1 MLNLTLVDLPGMTK
15 VAVGDQPEDIEQQI
29 YNMIMEYISPA
40 NTIILAVT
48 PATQDLSNSD
58 ALKLAREVDRG
69 GDRTI
74 GVITKLDM
82 MDKGTDARDI
92 LENKFLPLKKGYVG
106 VVNRSQ
112 QDIQEKKDIKKAL
125 AAERQFFMNSPY
137 KAMID
142 KTGTKYLQQVLNKEL
157 SDHIKEKLPEIRSE
171 LLKKCREV
179 EEELEKSN
187 YDENATSDSSRTLF
201 KLLTDFVDEMFAII
215 DGNTDELNTEKLMGG
230 VLINRTFY
238 SDFDRFFEESLKWD
252 DELEKEIAFAI
263 ANSHG
268 YRTPLFVPEKAFDK
282 IVQKLLCKYE
292 TPLITCVQRIR
303 EILED
308 VLDESM
314 TVLNRYPTLK
324 NEVIRLVNKEMDSNT
339 KKAEAQLLLHIDA
352 QKSFM
357 NTRHP
362 DFINPYPQG
371 TMSGGGQEVQTT
383 HHVITVPDRELNG
396 EHHQRERKMSVA
408 QRHVSPSNS
417 SFFVPTE
424 QSIKELV
431 YIDKLKQSIGSVRS
445 LSCTVGGYI
454 TSVKTLKA
462 YN

>member
-1 MLNLTLVDLPGMTK
+1 MQGLSNKAIRLQVYSPHVLNLTLVDLPGMTK
-15 VAVGDQPEDIEQQI
+15 VAVGDQPENIEEQI
-29 YNMIMEYISPA
+29 HNMIMEYIRPA

-58 ALKLAREVDRG
+58 ALKLAREVDRE

-82 MDKGTDARDI
+82 MDKGTDARNI

-112 QDIQEKKDIKKAL
+112 KDIQDKKDIKKAL
-125 AAERQFFMNSPY
+125 AAERQFFLDSPY
-137 KAMID
+137 KTMVD

-157 SDHIKEKLPEIRSE
+157 SDHIKEKLPEIRSG

-179 EEELEKSN
+179 EEELEKCG
-187 YDENATSDSSRTLF
+187 YEERTTSDHSRTIF
-201 KLLTDFVDEMFAII
+201 RVLTDFVDEIFAII
-215 DGNTDELNTEKLMGG
+215 DGNTDELNTDKLMGG

-238 SDFDRFFEESLKWD
+238 SDFNKFFEDSLKWD
-252 DELEKEIAFAI
+252 EQLEKEIAFAI

-282 IVQKLLCKYE
+282 IVQKLLSKYE
-292 TPLITCVQRIR
+292 APLITCVQRIR

-314 TVLNRYPTLK
+314 IVLNRYPMLK
-324 NEVIRLVNKEMDSNT
+324 NEVIRHVKKEMDANA
-339 KKAEAQLLLHIDA
+339 KRAEAQLLLHIEA
-352 QKSFM
+352 QKAFM

-362 DFINPYPQG
+362 DFNNPYKQG
-371 TMSGGGQEVQTT
+371 TLSGGQEVQTT
-383 HHVITVPDRELNG
+383 HHVITGSIPENG
-396 EHHQRERKMSVA
+396 QHHDEQHMRERKLSVA
-408 QRHVSPSNS
+408 QRPHISPPSNS

-424 QSIKELV
+424 QGIKALV
-431 YIDKLKQSIGSVRS
+431 YILNN
-445 LSCTVGGYI
+445 C
-454 TSVKTLKA
+454 
-462 YN
+462 

>member
-1 MLNLTLVDLPGMTK
+1 MQGLSNKAIRLQVYSPHVLNLTLMDLPGMTK
-15 VAVGDQPEDIEQQI
+15 VAVGDQPENIEEQI
-29 YNMIMEYISPA
+29 YNMIMEYIKPA

-58 ALKLAREVDRG
+58 ALKLAREVDRD

-82 MDKGTDARDI
+82 MDKGTDARNI

-112 QDIQEKKDIKKAL
+112 QDINEKKDIRKAL
-125 AAERQFFMNSPY
+125 AAEKQFFMESPY
-137 KAMID
+137 KSMID
-142 KTGTKYLQQVLNKEL
+142 KTGTKYLQLVLNREL

-179 EEELEKSN
+179 EEELDKCGYDEKS
-187 YDENATSDSSRTLF
+187 TSDHSRVLF
-201 KLLTDFVDEMFAII
+201 KLLTDFVDEMYAII
-215 DGNTDELNTEKLMGG
+215 DGNTDELNTDKLMGG

-238 SDFDRFFEESLKWD
+238 SDFNKFFEDSLKWD
-252 DELEKEIAFAI
+252 DQLEKEIAFAI

-282 IVQKLLCKYE
+282 IVQKLLGKYE
-292 TPLITCVQRIR
+292 APLITCVQRIR

-314 TVLNRYPTLK
+314 VVLNRYPTLK
-324 NEVIRLVNKEMDSNT
+324 SEVIRLVKKEMDSNT

-352 QKSFM
+352 QKAFM

-362 DFINPYPQG
+362 DFKNPYPQG
-371 TMSGGGQEVQTT
+371 TMSAGGQEVQAM
-383 HHVITVPDRELNG
+383 HHVITVPEGGHGHHNG
-396 EHHQRERKMSVA
+396 DHYQARERKMSVVA

-424 QSIKELV
+424 QTIQDLV
-431 YIDKLKQSIGSVRS
+431 YIDY
-445 LSCTVGGYI
+445 YI
-454 TSVKTLKA
+454 S

>member
-1 MLNLTLVDLPGMTK
+1 MKGLSNKAIRLQVYSPHVLNLTLVDLPGMTK
-15 VAVGDQPEDIEQQI
+15 VAVGDQPENIEEQI
-29 YNMIMEYISPA
+29 YNMIMEYIRPA

-58 ALKLAREVDRG
+58 ALKLAREVDRA

-82 MDKGTDARDI
+82 MDKGTDARNI

-112 QDIQEKKDIKKAL
+112 QDINEKKDIKKAL
-125 AAERQFFMNSPY
+125 AAEKQFFMESPY
-137 KAMID
+137 KSMID
-142 KTGTKYLQQVLNKEL
+142 KTGTKYLQKVLNREL

-179 EEELEKSN
+179 EEELDKCGYDEKS
-187 YDENATSDSSRTLF
+187 TSDHSRVLF
-201 KLLTDFVDEMFAII
+201 KLLTDFVDEMYAII
-215 DGNTDELNTEKLMGG
+215 DGNTDELNTDKLMGG

-238 SDFDRFFEESLKWD
+238 SDFNKFFEDSLKWD
-252 DELEKEIAFAI
+252 DQLEKEIAFAI

-282 IVQKLLCKYE
+282 IVQKLLGKYE
-292 TPLITCVQRIR
+292 APLITCVQRIR

-314 TVLNRYPTLK
+314 VVLNRYPTLK
-324 NEVIRLVNKEMDSNT
+324 SEVIRLVKKEMDSNT
-339 KKAEAQLLLHIDA
+339 KKAEAQLLLHIEA
-352 QKSFM
+352 QKAFM

-362 DFINPYPQG
+362 DFMNPYPQG
-371 TMSGGGQEVQTT
+371 TMTAGGQEVQAT
-383 HHVITVPDRELNG
+383 HHVITVPEG
-396 EHHQRERKMSVA
+396 GHGHHNSDHYQRERKMSVVA
-408 QRHVSPSNS
+408 QRHVSPTNSN
-417 SFFVPTE
+417 FFVPTE
-424 QSIKELV
+424 QTIKDLV
-431 YIDKLKQSIGSVRS
+431 YIE
-445 LSCTVGGYI
+445 Y
-454 TSVKTLKA
+454 
-462 YN
+462 